1 MYYHDLRNNI
11 ENFMYIYLPIAE
23 QPIHSLA
30 ILGIGAFLGLIM
42 GLVGVGGGFL
52 LTPLM
57 MFLGIPPP
65 VAVAS
70 VANQLVAPSV
80 SGVLSHWKRSNV
92 DFKMGTVL
100 LLGGIVGSSI
110 GVILFNFL
118 GKIGQLDFVIKSSYV
133 IFLTLIGTLMFSES
147 LRLILRTRKGKVTRG
162 KLHQHNWLHGLPFK
176 IRCWKSKL
184 YISILLPIL
193 IGVIVGILAA
203 LMGIGGGFII
213 VPAMIYLLGM
223 PTSLVV
229 GTSLFQIIFVAANT
243 TILQASQNQTVD
255 IVLATILLLG
265 SVIGVQLGSR
275 FTNIL
280 RGEYLRLILSSI
292 IILVSLKLLIDLV
305 SVPSDLFSVII
316 SR

>member
-1 MYYHDLRNNI
+1 MYYYNLLNND
-11 ENFMYIYLPIAE
+11 ETLMYIYLPIAE
-23 QPIHSLA
+23 QPIHSLV
-30 ILGIGAFLGLIM
+30 ILGVGAFLGLVM

-52 LTPLM
+52 LTPIM

-100 LLGGIVGSSI
+100 LLGGVVGSSI
-110 GVILFNFL
+110 GVLLFNFL

-133 IFLTLIGTLMFSES
+133 IFLTLIGSLMFTES
-147 LRLILRTRKGKVTRG
+147 LRLILRTRKGKISRG

-176 IRCWKSKL
+176 IRFRKSKL

-265 SVIGVQLGSR
+265 SVIGVQIGSR
-275 FTNIL
+275 YTNIL
-280 RGEYLRLILSSI
+280 KGEYLRLILSSI
-292 IILVSLKLLIDLV
+292 IILVSFKLLIDLIA
-305 SVPSDLFSVII
+305 VPSDLFSVII

>member
-1 MYYHDLRNNI
+1 MYYYIQRNND
-11 ENFMYIYLPIAE
+11 ETLMYIYLPIAE
-23 QPIHSLA
+23 QPIHSLV
-30 ILGIGAFLGLIM
+30 ILGVGAFLGLIM

-52 LTPLM
+52 LTPIM

-110 GVILFNFL
+110 GVLLFNFL

-133 IFLTLIGTLMFSES
+133 IFLTIIGSLMFAES
-147 LRLILRTRKGKVTRG
+147 LRLILRTRKGKISRG

-176 IRCWKSKL
+176 IRFRKSKL

-193 IGVIVGILAA
+193 IGVVVGILAA

-265 SVIGVQLGSR
+265 SVIGVQVGSR

-280 RGEYLRLILSSI
+280 KGEYLRLILSSI
-292 IILVSLKLLIDLV
+292 IILVSLKLLIDLIT
-305 SVPSDLFSVII
+305 VPSDLFSVII

>member
-1 MYYHDLRNNI
+1 MYYYYLRNNY
-11 ENFMYIYLPIAE
+11 ENLMYIYLPIAE

-30 ILGIGAFLGLIM
+30 ILGVGAFLGLIM

-52 LTPLM
+52 LTPIM

-110 GVILFNFL
+110 GVLLFNFL
-118 GKIGQLDFVIKSSYV
+118 GKIGQLDLVIKSSYV
-133 IFLTLIGTLMFSES
+133 IFLTLIGSLMFAES
-147 LRLILRTRKGKVTRG
+147 LRLILRTRKGKISRG

-176 IRCWKSKL
+176 MRFRKSKL

-193 IGVIVGILAA
+193 IGIIVGILAA

-265 SVIGVQLGSR
+265 SVIGVQIGSR
-275 FTNIL
+275 YTNIL
-280 RGEYLRLILSSI
+280 KGEYLRLILSSI
-292 IILVSLKLLIDLV
+292 IILVSLKLLIDLIT
-305 SVPSDLFSVII
+305 VPSDLFSIII

>member
-1 MYYHDLRNNI
+1 MYYYNLLNND
-11 ENFMYIYLPIAE
+11 ETLMYIYLPIAE
-23 QPIHSLA
+23 QPIHSLV
-30 ILGIGAFLGLIM
+30 ILGVGAFLGLIM

-52 LTPLM
+52 LTPIM

-110 GVILFNFL
+110 GVLLFNFL

-133 IFLTLIGTLMFSES
+133 IFLTLIGTLMFAES
-147 LRLILRTRKGKVTRG
+147 LRLILRTRKGKVSRG

-176 IRCWKSKL
+176 IRFRKSKL

-193 IGVIVGILAA
+193 IGVIVGIFAA

-265 SVIGVQLGSR
+265 SVIGVQIGSR

-280 RGEYLRLILSSI
+280 KGEYLRLILSSI
-292 IILVSLKLLIDLV
+292 IVLVSLKLLIDLITI
-305 SVPSDLFSVII
+305 PSDLFSVII

>member
-1 MYYHDLRNNI
+1 
-11 ENFMYIYLPIAE
+11 
-23 QPIHSLA
+23 
-30 ILGIGAFLGLIM
+30 
-42 GLVGVGGGFL
+42 
-52 LTPLM
+52 

-92 DFKMGTVL
+92 DFKMGSVL
-100 LLGGIVGSSI
+100 LVGGVIGSSI
-110 GVILFNFL
+110 GVVIFNFL

-133 IFLTLIGTLMFSES
+133 IFLSLIGSLMLLES
-147 LRLILRTRKGKVTRG
+147 LRLILRKRKGKVSRG

-176 IRCWKSKL
+176 TRFRKSKL

-193 IGVIVGILAA
+193 IGILVGILAA
-203 LMGIGGGFII
+203 IMGVGGGFII

-265 SVIGVQLGSR
+265 SVLGVQIGAK
-275 FTNIL
+275 FTNVL
-280 RGEYLRLILSSI
+280 KGEYLRLILSTI
-292 IILVSLKLLIDLV
+292 IILVSFKLLSDLITA
-305 SVPSDLFSVII
+305 PSDLFSITI
-316 SR
+316 NR

>member
-1 MYYHDLRNNI
+1 MYYHNLRNSI

-23 QPIHSLA
+23 QPIHSLV
-30 ILGIGAFLGLIM
+30 ILSIGAFLGLIM

-176 IRCWKSKL
+176 IRFRKSKL

>member
-1 MYYHDLRNNI
+1 MYYYDLRNNI

-176 IRCWKSKL
+176 IRFRKSKL

-305 SVPSDLFSVII
+305 TVPSDLFSVII

>member
-1 MYYHDLRNNI
+1 MYYHNLRNNI

-118 GKIGQLDFVIKSSYV
+118 GKVGQLDFVIKSSYV

-176 IRCWKSKL
+176 IRFRKSKL

>member
-1 MYYHDLRNNI
+1 MYYHNLRNNI

-100 LLGGIVGSSI
+100 LLGGVVGSSI

-176 IRCWKSKL
+176 IRFRKSKL

>member
-1 MYYHDLRNNI
+1 MYYHEFINN
-11 ENFMYIYLPIAE
+11 EESFMYIYLPIAE
-23 QPIHSLA
+23 QPIHSLI
-30 ILGIGAFLGLIM
+30 ILGVGAFLGLIM

-80 SGVLSHWKRSNV
+80 SGVLSHWKRNNV

-100 LLGGIVGSSI
+100 LLGGIVGSSV

-133 IFLTLIGTLMFSES
+133 IFLTLIGSLMFLES
-147 LRLILRTRKGKVTRG
+147 IRLILRTRKGKVTRG

-176 IRCWKSKL
+176 IRFRKSKL
-184 YISILLPIL
+184 YISILLPIF
-193 IGVIVGILAA
+193 IGIIVGILAA

-255 IVLATILLLG
+255 IVLATILLFG
-265 SVIGVQLGSR
+265 SVIGVQVGSR

-280 RGEYLRLILSSI
+280 KGEYLRLILSSI

-305 SVPSDLFSVII
+305 TVPSDLFSII
-316 SR
+316 IRR

>member
-1 MYYHDLRNNI
+1 
-11 ENFMYIYLPIAE
+11 MYIYLPIAE

-147 LRLILRTRKGKVTRG
+147 LRLILRSRKGKITRG

-176 IRCWKSKL
+176 IRFRKSKL
-184 YISILLPIL
+184 YISVLLPIL
-193 IGVIVGILAA
+193 IGVVVGILAA

-305 SVPSDLFSVII
+305 TVPSDLFSVII